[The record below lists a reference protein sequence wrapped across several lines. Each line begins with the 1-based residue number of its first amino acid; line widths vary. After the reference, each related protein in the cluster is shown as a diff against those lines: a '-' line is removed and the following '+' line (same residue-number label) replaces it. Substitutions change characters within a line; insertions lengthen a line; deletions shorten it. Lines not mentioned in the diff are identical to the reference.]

1 MLRIRLV
8 GELRLDLDEG
18 RLEPIASR
26 RGRSLL
32 AWLAYHPGLH
42 PRTRVAAVFWPEVL
56 ESSARASLRTTLATL
71 RRDLGEEAA
80 GHVIAGR
87 DRLGVEDGPE
97 VWIDVREIGRL
108 VAEGRDEAALA
119 LCGDD
124 FLTDLDDDWVLEERR
139 AHRERVGE
147 LLAVVGE
154 AAEHAGDLGAAVRHA
169 RRRLELDPVSE
180 DAARTLMRRLARTG
194 DRAAAVAAY
203 EAFRSALRRDLGM
216 APSVASIG
224 PARRR
229 RSDGWATSTAQS
241 NPASGLRSRCSE
253 TVLSQPPRLAR
264 PVPECSPPREGGVSA
279 AAPVTVAPDDR

>member
-203 EAFRSALRRDLGM
+203 EALGRHGDGGAM
-216 APSVASIG
+216 DG
-224 PARRR
+224 LRRR
-229 RSDGWATSTAQS
+229 RNRIRPQGCGRGAPRPFLASH
-241 NPASGLRSRCSE
+241 PAWRVRSRSAPHPGKE
-253 TVLSQPPRLAR
+253 A
-264 PVPECSPPREGGVSA
+264 SPLR
-279 AAPVTVAPDDR
+279 RQ